1 MNTPTYT
8 TKRLS
13 FGPGVL
19 YIGAAGATPMTDI
32 GAVKT
37 GATLTIT
44 RDKLEVKQGSPE
56 SLIKQWVVS
65 ETVKLDVVGLEWNL
79 DNLQYA
85 IGAGVISTNGDET
98 DFGLGGDMEVTEA
111 SLKFV
116 HQMPAGGTVEIDI
129 WKAQSAGEL
138 SVSFGNDPHEFPYS
152 FIALDSTTDWS
163 GSALD
168 SKAKLV
174 KIALTGTWT

>member
-1 MNTPTYT
+1 
-8 TKRLS
+8 
-13 FGPGVL
+13 
-19 YIGAAGATPMTDI
+19 MTIDI

-56 SLIKQWVVS
+56 ALVKQWVVA

-79 DNLQYA
+79 DNLRYA
-85 IGAGVISTNGDET
+85 IGAGVVSTSGDET
-98 DFGLGGDMEVTEA
+98 TFGFGGDMEITEA

-116 HQMPAGGTVEIDI
+116 HQMPAGGTVEINI
-129 WKAQSAGEL
+129 WKAQSAGEMTL
-138 SVSFGNDPHEFPYS
+138 TFGNDPHEFPYS
-152 FIALDSTTDWS
+152 FVALDSDTDWA
-163 GSALD
+163 GSSLD

-174 KIALTGTWT
+174 KITLTGDFS